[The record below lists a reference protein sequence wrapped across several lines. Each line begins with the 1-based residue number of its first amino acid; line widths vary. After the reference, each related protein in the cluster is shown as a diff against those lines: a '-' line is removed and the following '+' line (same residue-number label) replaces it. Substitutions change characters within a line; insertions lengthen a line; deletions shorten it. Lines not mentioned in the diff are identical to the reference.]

1 MQIQSFR
8 TIAFLILTSVT
19 SLISGCGDAQ
29 GDEVGKDPNI
39 PVSLKPKN
47 PEANSPETPQ
57 PGVPGSIDGNNGS
70 ETPNTGTTP
79 PNNPQN
85 PIPVVGTPPPP
96 AAPQGITLTVAV
108 SGIRTVRGNVCLSL
122 FNSPNGFPDSA
133 DSAILAECFTAVGGS
148 FDIKIDQVPPG
159 KYAIAL
165 WHDENR
171 DGKMNY
177 NFLGIPKEGLAFSEN
192 GRPRISP
199 PPGPPSFD
207 SIAFEVKNEARST
220 PAKMTYLLDFL

>member
-1 MQIQSFR
+1 MQIQSVR
-8 TIAFLILTSVT
+8 IISFLIFTSIITLVT
-19 SLISGCGDAQ
+19 ACGDAQ

-39 PVSLKPKN
+39 PVSLKPKT

-57 PGVPGSIDGNNGS
+57 SGVPASPNTNIGG
-70 ETPNTGTTP
+70 ETPNSGTTP

-85 PIPVVGTPPPP
+85 PIPVVGNPQPP
-96 AAPQGITLTVAV
+96 APQGFTLTVAV

-133 DSAILAECFTAVGGS
+133 DSAILAECFTVVGGS

-177 NFLGIPKEGLAFSEN
+177 NFLGIPKEGVAFSEN